1 MSITQVDHHP
11 LCVVLIINCHVSV
24 VLLIRNHHQLPN
36 ECTKQ
41 SKIKKTIVKSS
52 TCHWNVTPGNA
63 ITYHPPK
70 KFKKQKKTQKKQKT
84 KKKKTQKLKNAR
96 QERERREKAR
106 RSARKN
112 RRIYTDSSPSLRSD
126 RTIPPSLHVYRLGF
140 LLYLIKFP
148 FEFLKNILTVTHR
161 PLIIPNLFN

>member
-52 TCHWNVTPGNA
+52 TRHWNVTPGNA

-70 KFKKQKKTQKKQKT
+70 KFKKQKKKT
-84 KKKKTQKLKNAR
+84 KNKTKNKKKKNSKIEKRTAR
-96 QERERREKAR
+96 EREREERE
-106 RSARKN
+106 SEE
-112 RRIYTDSSPSLRSD
+112 IC
-126 RTIPPSLHVYRLGF
+126 
-140 LLYLIKFP
+140 
-148 FEFLKNILTVTHR
+148 
-161 PLIIPNLFN
+161 

>member
-1 MSITQVDHHP
+1 MSITQVDHHSP
-11 LCVVLIINCHVSV
+11 CDVLLINCHVSV

-70 KFKKQKKTQKKQKT
+70 KFKKQKKNKKNKKQK
-84 KKKKTQKLKNAR
+84 KKLKNWKTHGK
-96 QERERREKAR
+96 RERGE
-106 RSARKN
+106 RK
-112 RRIYTDSSPSLRSD
+112 RGDLLERTEGFTQTALLLSDQIGQSL
-126 RTIPPSLHVYRLGF
+126 PPSMF
-140 LLYLIKFP
+140 ID
-148 FEFLKNILTVTHR
+148 
-161 PLIIPNLFN
+161 

>member
-1 MSITQVDHHP
+1 MSITQVDHHS
-11 LCVVLIINCHVSV
+11 LCVVLLINCHVSV

-70 KFKKQKKTQKKQKT
+70 KFKKQKKQKT
-84 KKKKTQKLKNAR
+84 KKKTQKLKNAR

-112 RRIYTDSSPSLRSD
+112 QRIFTQTALLLSDQIGQSL
-126 RTIPPSLHVYRLGF
+126 PPSLHVCRLGF
-140 LLYLIKFP
+140 LLYFIKFP
-148 FEFLKNILTVTHR
+148 FEFLKI
-161 PLIIPNLFN
+161 F

>member
-1 MSITQVDHHP
+1 MSITQVDHHS
-11 LCVVLIINCHVSV
+11 LCVVLLINCHVSV

-70 KFKKQKKTQKKQKT
+70 KFKKQKKHKKNKKQK
-84 KKKKTQKLKNAR
+84 KKNSKIEKSTAR
-96 QERERREKAR
+96 EREERE
-106 RSARKN
+106 SEE
-112 RRIYTDSSPSLRSD
+112 IC
-126 RTIPPSLHVYRLGF
+126 
-140 LLYLIKFP
+140 
-148 FEFLKNILTVTHR
+148 
-161 PLIIPNLFN
+161 

>member
-1 MSITQVDHHP
+1 MLCSLSIVT
-11 LCVVLIINCHVSV
+11 SV

-52 TCHWNVTPGNA
+52 ICHWNVTPGNA

-70 KFKKQKKTQKKQKT
+70 KFKKQKKNKKNKKQ
-84 KKKKTQKLKNAR
+84 KKKTQKLKNAR

>member
-70 KFKKQKKTQKKQKT
+70 KFKKQKKKIKKTKN
-84 KKKKTQKLKNAR
+84 KKKKNSKIEKRTAR
-96 QERERREKAR
+96 EREERE
-106 RSARKN
+106 SEE
-112 RRIYTDSSPSLRSD
+112 IC
-126 RTIPPSLHVYRLGF
+126 
-140 LLYLIKFP
+140 
-148 FEFLKNILTVTHR
+148 
-161 PLIIPNLFN
+161 